1 MPSRPSSST
10 FFQIER
16 QLFSCGKQLY
26 RRLCL
31 SVCPSVCL
39 SVRLCVCLS
48 RTFYHVPIAGSS
60 WNLHQTLI
68 SWNACGTYNFRSK
81 GQRSRSQGSFEDFV
95 VSALWL
101 HGYLTYLLYTWH
113 KYSPWHGD
121 VSRSNSRS
129 KVQRSRSHRSFQMK
143 VTRVVRSFG
152 RVRSV
157 APSLLDRFTSYV
169 EHTQPMRWRYVPQHL
184 RVKRS
189 KVKVTRVVRNFCCV
203 CFVAPGTHTAHVHI
217 QPRRGQ
223 CVVHHFQVKRTKF
236 NVTQVVHM

>member
-1 MPSRPSSST
+1 MPSRLSSST

-68 SWNACGTYNFRSK
+68 LWNACGTYNFRSK
-81 GQRSRSQGSFEDFV
+81 VKVTGVIRRFCRVRSL
-95 VSALWL
+95 APWL
-101 HGYLTYLLYTWH
+101 FDLYTWH

-143 VTRVVRSFG
+143 VTRVVRSF
-152 RVRSV
+152 RCVRSV
-157 APSLLDRFTSYV
+157 APSPLGRFISYV
-169 EHTQPMRWRYVPQHL
+169 VHT
-184 RVKRS
+184 
-189 KVKVTRVVRNFCCV
+189 
-203 CFVAPGTHTAHVHI
+203 
-217 QPRRGQ
+217 
-223 CVVHHFQVKRTKF
+223 
-236 NVTQVVHM
+236 